1 MPKKGD
7 PNSPKNKKK
16 HSKKQDSDDD
26 SSSDYDPQKDEL
38 EDMNTLEMQ
47 RLMQKIFPS
56 KNGKAE
62 KN

>member
-7 PNSPKNKKK
+7 SPKNKKK
-16 HSKKQDSDDD
+16 HSKKPESDDD

-47 RLMQKIFPS
+47 DLYKKFFLPKVVRKD
-56 KNGKAE
+56 
-62 KN
+62 